1 MRPSRPPDTPS
12 KTPKTKNRATPI
24 PDSPPSGYKSVKS
37 PPGAPAPSKP
47 PRLVYPAIIIFD
59 VDGVLVETRH
69 SFQRTTLETVKFFT
83 KKRVTLRELHI
94 WKNRPGFNDDWKLC
108 TSWIQDLGF
117 DFSFNQVKTKFQEL
131 YWGKNG
137 KGGNVLGE
145 KWLLSRASLRRLA
158 RRAELA
164 IFTGR
169 YYREMDYTLD
179 RNNLRG
185 LFGQIM
191 TVEHTKRPKPAPDGL
206 LKILGRRVPGI
217 AIYLGDNVD
226 DALAAQAAGVRF
238 VGVLPRNSE
247 ERRQR
252 GARLKELGALTILG
266 HVNEL
271 EAWLKRLPP
280 DHSSS

>member
-1 MRPSRPPDTPS
+1 L

-24 PDSPPSGYKSVKS
+24 PDWHPRRAASAKNSRGASGAS
-37 PPGAPAPSKP
+37 
-47 PRLVYPAIIIFD
+47 RRVYPAVIIFD
-59 VDGVLVETRH
+59 VDGVLVETRD

-83 KKRVTLRELHI
+83 NKRATLRELHT

-108 TSWIQDLGF
+108 TTWIQDLGF
-117 DFSFNQVKTKFQEL
+117 DFSFRQIKAKFQEL

-137 KGGNVLGE
+137 RGNVLGE
-145 KWLLSRASLRRLA
+145 RWLLSPASLRRLG

-169 YYREMDYTLD
+169 YYREMNHTLK

-185 LFGQIM
+185 VFGQIV
-191 TVEHTKRPKPAPDGL
+191 TVERTKHPKPAPDGL
-206 LKILGRRVPGI
+206 LKILDGRDPGI

-226 DALAAQAAGVRF
+226 DALAAQAAGIRF

-247 ERRQR
+247 ERRR
-252 GARLKELGALTILG
+252 RAAKLNKLGALTILG

-271 EAWLKRLPP
+271 EAWLKQ
-280 DHSSS
+280 